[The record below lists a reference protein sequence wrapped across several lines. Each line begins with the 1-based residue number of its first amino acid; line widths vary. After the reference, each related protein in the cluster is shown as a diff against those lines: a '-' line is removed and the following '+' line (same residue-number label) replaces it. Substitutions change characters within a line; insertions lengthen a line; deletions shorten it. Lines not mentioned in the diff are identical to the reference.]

1 MATIYEQ
8 LRSEGIAEGEAR
20 RAAESVLTVLRAR
33 FTKVPKH
40 VENTIRQMVDP
51 IALDSL
57 TAHAATCK
65 SLDDFAKSLK

>member
-1 MATIYEQ
+1 MPTILEQ
-8 LRSEGIAEGEAR
+8 FVAEGEARGEAR

-33 FTKVPKH
+33 FAKVPKQ